1 MFFNKQHTRIR
12 YIFLFVIIIL
22 ILVIIKVFYTEVISY
37 NKLKDL
43 SDNLYSRLLPIM
55 ADRGK
60 IVDRNGKVLATNIT
74 TTSLVLI
81 P

>member
-1 MFFNKQHTRIR
+1 MVLCFLINNILELDIF
-12 YIFLFVIIIL
+12 FLFVIIIL

-43 SDNLYSRLLPIM
+43 SDNLYSRRLPIM

-60 IVDRNGKVLATNIT
+60 IVDRKLTYNI
-74 TTSLVLI
+74 L
-81 P
+81 